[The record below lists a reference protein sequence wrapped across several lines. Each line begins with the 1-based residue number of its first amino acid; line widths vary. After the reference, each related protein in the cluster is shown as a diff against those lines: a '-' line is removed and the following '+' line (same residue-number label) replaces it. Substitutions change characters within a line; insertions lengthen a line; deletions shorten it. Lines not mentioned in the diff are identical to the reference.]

1 MKKIVSKSI
10 AVFILA
16 VGFSFLFSGC
26 YKKKSEQLQST
37 VDSLQFALE
46 SSQRIVMQLGEID
59 ALMDS
64 IDATRRV
71 LRANVVEG
79 TSYKN
84 YINRLQDLNTY
95 IKDTQIKIDELENTA
110 KTVVALQSSL
120 RKLKT
125 DLDFRTQEISA
136 LKLEVSKS
144 RHAND
149 SMALAIAQRDS
160 TLMAKDELIK
170 VNEAIIASIEIS
182 MHDTNE
188 ANQLKM
194 AELYYNQAK
203 AQEEVGART
212 NFAPRKKREALRDA
226 LELYK
231 IALSL
236 GKKEAQER
244 IDILEKELG

>member
-1 MKKIVSKSI
+1 MKKIVAKSF
-10 AVFILA
+10 VWFILI
-16 VGFSFLFSGC
+16 FSLSFLFIGC
-26 YKKKSEQLQST
+26 YKQENEQLQSQ
-37 VDSLQFALE
+37 VDSLQHELQ

-64 IDATRRV
+64 IDASRRV
-71 LRANVVEG
+71 LRTNVVEG

-84 YINRLQDLNTY
+84 YMNRLRDLNAY
-95 IKDTQIKIDELENTA
+95 IKDVQVKIDELENTA
-110 KTVVALQSSL
+110 KTVVGLHSSL
-120 RKLKT
+120 RKLRT

-136 LKLEVSKS
+136 LKLEVSKF
-144 RHAND
+144 RNAND

-160 TLMAKDELIK
+160 SLMAKDELIK
-170 VNEAIIASIEIS
+170 VNEAIIASIETS

-188 ANQLKM
+188 ASKLKM

-203 AQEEVGART
+203 TQEEVGART
-212 NFAPRKKREALRDA
+212 TFAPRKKKEALRDA